1 MSQVTVPQFIE
12 NEDKIFGPVTVRQF
26 IIMFLSAIL
35 TYLLYKMLTLELFIL
50 CALLLNG
57 AAGIIAFMTINGQ
70 PFHFFVLHVLQSL
83 KRPSLRVWHRQE
95 YKPLS
100 IEDLELKEIAPKT
113 PSAPKVTGHRLHD
126 ISLVLDTGGAYH
138 EE

>member
-26 IIMFLSAIL
+26 IIMFLAAIL
-35 TYLLYKMLTLELFIL
+35 TYVLYKALSLELFIL
-50 CALLLNG
+50 CAVLLDG
-57 AAGIIAFMTINGQ
+57 CAAILAFLKVNGQ
-70 PFHFFVLHVLQSL
+70 PFHFFILHILQST
-83 KRPSLRVWHRQE
+83 KRPSLRVWRRQE
-95 YKPLS
+95 YIPLP
-100 IEDLELKEIAPKT
+100 IEDIELKDMHPKT

-138 EE
+138 ED

>member
-12 NEDKIFGPVTVRQF
+12 QEDKIFGPVTVRQF
-26 IIMFLSAIL
+26 VIMFLAAIL
-35 TYLLYKMLTLELFIL
+35 TYILYKALTLELFIL
-50 CALLLNG
+50 CALILDG
-57 AAGIIAFMTINGQ
+57 AAAIVAFLNINGQ
-70 PFHFFVLHVLQSL
+70 PFHFFVLHILQTL

-95 YKPLS
+95 YKMIA
-100 IEDLELKEIAPKT
+100 IEDIEVKDMQPKT
-113 PSAPKVTGHRLHD
+113 PLTPKVTGHRLHD

>member
-70 PFHFFVLHVLQSL
+70 PFHFFVLHVLQTL

-95 YKPLS
+95 YKPIS
-100 IEDLELKEIAPKT
+100 IEDLELKEITPKT

>member
-26 IIMFLSAIL
+26 IIMFFAAIL
-35 TYLLYKMLTLELFIL
+35 TYILYKILTLELFIL
-50 CALLLNG
+50 CALLLDGG
-57 AAGIIAFMTINGQ
+57 AAIVAFLNINGQ

-95 YKPLS
+95 YKAIS
-100 IEDLELKEIAPKT
+100 IEDIELKDMQPKT

>member
-35 TYLLYKMLTLELFIL
+35 TYVLFKVLTLELFIF

-70 PFHFFVLHVLQSL
+70 PFHFFVLHVLQTL

-95 YKPLS
+95 YKFVA
-100 IEDLELKEIAPKT
+100 IEDMELKDFAPKT
-113 PSAPKVTGHRLHD
+113 PSAPRVTGHRLHD